1 MVCII
6 GTALFSIHHSTQY
19 TIHNTSNL
27 DTTQSVKIVAS
38 LYMDF
43 TTGCHQ
49 RTVKVICNLRFY
61 HPVLS
66 QSSNRQLYWAVMRG
80 KLKYPIYRGLRVIFA
95 KKEIVC
101 ASQGGKRGYYSIKK
115 MHQEQRVLLQ
125 IDYLMIYQ
133 CLTSLLYYVVH
144 ITIMGQLI

>member
-6 GTALFSIHHSTQY
+6 GTALFSIHHSTTQHQQSRY
-19 TIHNTSNL
+19 YY
-27 DTTQSVKIVAS
+27 QSVKIVAS

-80 KLKYPIYRGLRVIFA
+80 KLKYPIYSQVIFA
-95 KKEIVC
+95 KKRLLYV
-101 ASQGGKRGYYSIKK
+101 SRVYKGFQYSIEK
-115 MHQEQRVLLQ
+115 MHFQEQRVLLQ

-133 CLTSLLYYVVH
+133 CLMRQYCIQH
-144 ITIMGQLI
+144 MGEFI